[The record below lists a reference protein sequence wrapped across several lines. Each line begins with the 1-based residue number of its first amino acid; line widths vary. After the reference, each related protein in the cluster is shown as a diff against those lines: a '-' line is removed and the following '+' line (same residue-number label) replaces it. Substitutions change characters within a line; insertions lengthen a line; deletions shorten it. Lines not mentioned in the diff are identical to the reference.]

1 MTMKA
6 LRSKS
11 IRLFDRQ
18 QPSRPLDVV
27 DERATTPPP
36 AQNVKAPAAAAV
48 SAPASPV
55 ISLARSES
63 LTEIV
68 LRLEGCIARIR
79 IWAVALE
86 RDGLKY
92 EGGRFEDAVR
102 TLVDV
107 HARLSDYRQHHR
119 ESHDGAWSGEAR
131 SRRTSGEVG
140 RDVVGVRRSL
150 DVYTVAEHLSTTTTR
165 LAEYCQL
172 VVAPLF
178 KRTDTS
184 IDGKKRLLQIATA
197 LSSRAST
204 LLDLA
209 KAIRC

>member
-1 MTMKA
+1 MKA

-18 QPSRPLDVV
+18 QASRPLDVV
-27 DERATTPPP
+27 DERSTTPPP
-36 AQNVKAPAAAAV
+36 PQNVKAPTATAV

-131 SRRTSGEVG
+131 SRRTSGEIG
-140 RDVVGVRRSL
+140 RETGSGMRRSL